1 MQEDLI
7 YLDAL
12 SELTRK
18 ERQYLLVASGFGFV
32 VAKTGFVP
40 TKIEALGIEITEAN
54 RDVLLKCLAG
64 IVAYFLISFL
74 IYASDDFV
82 AYRQAG
88 YKRFLD
94 KLMTADDI
102 GQSKIRVAQKIKSRR
117 GYRVLDFA
125 HRRLRLI
132 RNAWDFLFP
141 VIAAGYVCYVLW
153 LG

>member
-1 MQEDLI
+1 MQESSF

-18 ERQYLLVASGFGFV
+18 ERQYLLVSSGFGFV

-54 RDVLLKCLAG
+54 KDVLLKCLAG
-64 IVAYFLISFL
+64 IVAYFLVSFL

-82 AYRQAG
+82 AHRQSG
-88 YKRFLD
+88 YKRFFD

-102 GQSKIRVAQKIKSRR
+102 GEAKIRVMQKIKGRR
-117 GYRVLDFA
+117 GYRVLDYA
-125 HRRLRLI
+125 HRQLRII
-132 RNAWDFLFP
+132 RNSWDFLFP
-141 VIAAGYVCYVLW
+141 IITAGYVCYVLW
-153 LG
+153 FS